1 MKKVL
6 LWLILGT
13 KGGINRARIIKKL
26 NERPYNINQLSKELD
41 VNYRTIS
48 HHINKLEEMNVVES
62 YGEKYGKMYL
72 LTDEMNENYDEFKN
86 ILEQIEDE

>member
-13 KGGINRARIIKKL
+13 KGGLNRAKIIKKL
-26 NERPYNINQLSKELD
+26 NDRPYNINQLSKELD
-41 VNYRTIS
+41 LNYRTVS

-62 YGEKYGKMYL
+62 YGDNYGKMYF
-72 LTDEMNENYDEFKN
+72 LTDEMKENYDYFTD
-86 ILEQIEDE
+86 ILEQIEED